1 MSLVISYGQDLT
13 SWCSFGISC
22 SAQAAI
28 TITSVSELSQLLKI
42 SEIAKLPKVIL
53 GSGSNVLFTEAF
65 DGLIIRNQIQGRVL
79 HEDDNGHY
87 VHLGG
92 GEEWPSIVRWTL
104 DQGIPGLEN
113 LALIP
118 GTAGAAPIQN
128 IGAYGADFA
137 EFCQYVDWF
146 DFESGQVERMTA
158 QICQFGYRD
167 SIFKKQLRGRGMV
180 VAVGLFLPKHWQPKI
195 SYGPLQQLTAPDPEM
210 IYKTVVYT
218 RQSKLPDPT
227 RLGNAGSFFKNPVI
241 SFECFSELQ
250 ARYPSVPGYA
260 DPAGMKLAAGWLIE
274 QCQLKGKTIG
284 GAQVHQQQALVLVN
298 LGNATAQDVLKLAQY
313 VVAQVHSKFG
323 VLLEPEVR
331 LLNSEGQSIW

>member
-1 MSLVISYGQDLT
+1 MSLVVSYGQDLT
-13 SWCSFGISC
+13 AWCSFGIPC

-28 TITSVSELSQLLKI
+28 TVTSISELSQALKI
-42 SEIAKLPKVIL
+42 PEIAELPKVIL
-53 GSGSNVLFTEAF
+53 GGGSNVLFTETF
-65 DGLIIRNQIQGRVL
+65 NGLVIRNQIQGRML
-79 HEDDNGHY
+79 REDDNGHY

-118 GTAGAAPIQN
+118 GTVGAAPIQN

-146 DFESGQVERMTA
+146 DFDSGQVDRMDA

-167 SIFKKQLRGRGMV
+167 SIFKKHLRGRGMV

-195 SYGPLQQLTAPDPEM
+195 SYGPLQQLMMPDPET
-210 IYKTVVYT
+210 IYKTVVHT
-218 RQSKLPDPT
+218 RQSKLPDPSQ
-227 RLGNAGSFFKNPVI
+227 LGNAGSFFKNPVV
-241 SFECFSELQ
+241 SLACFMALQ
-250 ARYPSVPGYA
+250 ARYPSIPGYP
-260 DPAGMKLAAGWLIE
+260 DPAGMKLAAGWLID
-274 QCQLKGKTIG
+274 QCQLKGKIIG

-298 LGNATAQDVLKLAQY
+298 LGNATAQDVLKLARE
-313 VVAQVHSKFG
+313 VVAQVDEKFG

-331 LLNSEGQSIW
+331 LLNYEGQPIW